1 MTPSAATAAGRA
13 PGLRRS
19 PAPRVPRRVSG
30 PTHPARP
37 HTRPGAGGPRSSRPA
52 PARSSV
58 ALGAAARRLRA
69 LPDARLLDRLVRGR
83 AWIAIV
89 AVALMGIVF
98 MQVSMLQLNAGIGRA
113 VTSADTLERQNS
125 TLRAGISELD
135 SGERIQK
142 VATELG
148 MVMPAAGDVRFL
160 DARQA
165 DGARAAANVTAPAPA
180 ATRAAAVQT
189 PTGQAAAAAVQP
201 QQPVQAAQTAAPP
214 ATATTATTA
223 TPTTTPAPAATTQTQ
238 TSPPPSP
245 TPATA
250 AAPTPGAA
258 AAPPV
263 GTSAGGVSAPAV
275 QR

>member
-1 MTPSAATAAGRA
+1 
-13 PGLRRS
+13 
-19 PAPRVPRRVSG
+19 VSG
-30 PTHPARP
+30 PASPARP
-37 HTRPGAGGPRSSRPA
+37 ARPRTGTPNRPA
-52 PARSSV
+52 PAPARV

-125 TLRAGISELD
+125 TLRADISQLD
-135 SGERIQK
+135 SGEQIQK

-165 DGARAAANVTAPAPA
+165 DGARAAANVIAPAPA
-180 ATRAAAVQT
+180 AATQAAATQAAVQS
-189 PTGQAAAAAVQP
+189 QAVPAVQS
-201 QQPVQAAQTAAPP
+201 QQPVQAQQASSGTPP
-214 ATATTATTA
+214 ATATTAA
-223 TPTTTPAPAATTQTQ
+223 APPATTQSQ
-238 TSPPPSP
+238 ASPPPSP

-258 AAPPV
+258 AAPPAT
-263 GTSAGGVSAPAV
+263 TSAGGVSAPAA

>member
-30 PTHPARP
+30 PGPSARP
-37 HTRPGAGGPRSSRPA
+37 VRPRPQARTATRPA
-52 PARSSV
+52 PAGV
-58 ALGAAARRLRA
+58 LLGAAGRRLRA

-83 AWIAIV
+83 AWIGLV

-113 VTSADTLERQNS
+113 VTSADTLDRENS
-125 TLRAGISELD
+125 TLRAQISQLD
-135 SGERIQK
+135 SGEQIQK
-142 VATELG
+142 VATQLG

-165 DGARAAANVTAPAPA
+165 DGARAAANITAPAPAA
-180 ATRAAAVQT
+180 ATRAAAVQA
-189 PTGQAAAAAVQP
+189 PAVQSAAAAVQP
-201 QQPVQAAQTAAPP
+201 QSVQPAQSAQAAAPP
-214 ATATTATTA
+214 ATATTAA
-223 TPTTTPAPAATTQTQ
+223 AAAPAATTTQ
-238 TSPPPSP
+238 ASPPPSP
-245 TPATA
+245 TPAHPPPPTPS
-250 AAPTPGAA
+250 AAPG
-258 AAPPV
+258 PPAT
-263 GTSAGGVSAPAV
+263 TSAGGVSAPAV

>member
-30 PTHPARP
+30 PARPPARP
-37 HTRPGAGGPRSSRPA
+37 HGPRTRTTTRPA
-52 PARSSV
+52 PARAV
-58 ALGAAARRLRA
+58 LGAVARRLRA
-69 LPDARLLDRLVRGR
+69 LPDTRLLDRLVRGR
-83 AWIAIV
+83 AWIGIV

-113 VTSADTLERQNS
+113 VTSADTLERQNA
-125 TLRAGISELD
+125 TLRADISRLD
-135 SGERIQK
+135 SGEQIQK

-160 DARQA
+160 DARRA

-180 ATRAAAVQT
+180 PPAATQAAVQT
-189 PTGQAAAAAVQP
+189 PAGPAAAAAVQP
-201 QQPVQAAQTAAPP
+201 QQAAQAQVQPAAPS
-214 ATATTATTA
+214 ATATTATA
-223 TPTTTPAPAATTQTQ
+223 APPPATTQPK
-238 TSPPPSP
+238 TSPPQSP

-258 AAPPV
+258 AAPPAT
-263 GTSAGGVSAPAV
+263 TSAGGVSAPAV

>member
-1 MTPSAATAAGRA
+1 MTPSAVTAAGRA
-13 PGLRRS
+13 PTLRRS
-19 PAPRVPRRVSG
+19 PAPRVARRVSG
-30 PTHPARP
+30 PARP
-37 HTRPGAGGPRSSRPA
+37 ASPRPRTGTATRPA
-52 PARSSV
+52 PARSGL

-69 LPDARLLDRLVRGR
+69 LPDTRLLDRLVRGR

-125 TLRAGISELD
+125 TLRAAISELD

-142 VATELG
+142 VATDLG

-165 DGARAAANVTAPAPA
+165 DGARAAANVTAPAPPPAA
-180 ATRAAAVQT
+180 ATQAAVQS
-189 PTGQAAAAAVQP
+189 PAGQAAPAAVQP
-201 QQPVQAAQTAAPP
+201 QQPVQPAQSATPP
-214 ATATTATTA
+214 ATATTATA
-223 TPTTTPAPAATTQTQ
+223 AAPSATTQTQ
-238 TSPPPSP
+238 ASPPQSP

-258 AAPPV
+258 AAPPAT
-263 GTSAGGVSAPAV
+263 TSAGGVSAPAA

>member
-1 MTPSAATAAGRA
+1 MTPSAATAAGRG

-19 PAPRVPRRVSG
+19 PAPHVPRRVSG
-30 PTHPARP
+30 PARP
-37 HTRPGAGGPRSSRPA
+37 RPHGRGRARTSTRPA
-52 PARSSV
+52 PARGGWAGV
-58 ALGAAARRLRA
+58 LLGAVARRLRA
-69 LPDARLLDRLVRGR
+69 LPDTRLLDRLVRGR

-113 VTSADTLERQNS
+113 VTSADTLDRENS
-125 TLRAGISELD
+125 TLRAEISQLD
-135 SGERIQK
+135 SGEQIQK

-180 ATRAAAVQT
+180 AKRVAIQT
-189 PTGQAAAAAVQP
+189 SAGQATAAAVQP
-201 QQPVQAAQTAAPP
+201 QQSVQAQTAQTAAPPAAPP
-214 ATATTATTA
+214 ATATTATA
-223 TPTTTPAPAATTQTQ
+223 APPPATTQPKA
-238 TSPPPSP
+238 SPPQSP

-258 AAPPV
+258 AAPPAT
-263 GTSAGGVSAPAV
+263 TSAGGVSAPAV